1 MLFYNRNTQKLEKEI
16 EYQGKIL
23 KFLYKTIPGR
33 FALWLFVARPWFSNL
48 RAIYQNS
55 PRSKKDILPFIE
67 KYKVVENKEYAM
79 NTYTCFNDFFT
90 RKKTIIVKD
99 DAANVLI
106 SPADCKMQFF
116 DITNDLKLHIKQ
128 SIYDIKD
135 ILDNKHLAEFFHG
148 GTCIVFRLCVDD
160 YHRYHYIDNGKQV
173 YHRKIK
179 GQLHTVRPISEKYKV
194 YSRNAR
200 EVTIMETENFGMVG
214 QVEVGALMVGKI
226 INHEQLVFKKYEEK
240 GYFEFGGST
249 IVLFLQDKIKFDEDI
264 EKAVTDGYEVK
275 VSAGERIGICLKD

>member
-1 MLFYNRNTQKLEKEI
+1 MYYNRKT
-16 EYQGKIL
+16 
-23 KFLYKTIPGR
+23 KTIENPEESGQKTLELLYNSLGGR
-33 FALWLFVARPWFSNL
+33 VFLQTIAARPWFSDLLAN
-48 RAIYQNS
+48 YHKS
-55 PRSKKDILPFIE
+55 TWSHKDIVPFIQ
-67 KYKVVENKEYAM
+67 KHDIKVCPNCANKHYK
-79 NTYTCFNDFFT
+79 TFNDFFI
-90 RKKTIIVKD
+90 RKKKVNVDLTK
-99 DAANVLI
+99 NVLV
-106 SPADCKMQFF
+106 SPADSKMRFF
-116 DITNDLKLHIKQ
+116 QISDDLRIKIKGTTY
-128 SIYDIKD
+128 SIAD
-135 ILDNKHLAEFFHG
+135 ILGSEVDAQAFKN
-148 GTCIVFRLCVDD
+148 GTCIVFRLSVDD

-264 EKAVTDGYEVK
+264 EKAVADGYEVK